1 MRASL
6 QFRQGDGSHHSP
18 CGPLFR
24 LKLPVSLLGLP
35 LPLFSGCSLG
45 SAPSDVSLSLGTA
58 FTAGPSLRLTYR
70 PIRAPVLSA
79 APRDDST
86 DAAGDSGGNSASL
99 HLVLKAGLGRL
110 GSSRDASLSVA
121 AELEFC
127 PSVITA
133 GGAPSSGVGGS
144 GFRVP
149 LRAHIRFKAEP
160 RVGDLSFRRFPS
172 AAAAAAPKA
181 VAVASAEIP
190 PSRSA
195 KPCAQSSSGSG
206 EPSVSACTALS
217 IGPRSRSS
225 SPQSGGSSNGG
236 SQGGSRGGSRGGSP
250 GPGAVGGE
258 EERTSAD
265 GLATPTAAACNGIPP
280 AASSAISSPRGPA
293 SAAAAA
299 ASSPSGKNSGSSSEG
314 VVAGGASDS
323 PPGEGAGGGVGM
335 AQLALSS
342 SAAVP
347 AARVLSQRLT
357 LSPSPPHSPTAA
369 AAAAAATAAA
379 AAAVAA
385 VAASGQHLTWQWSAA
400 DVANAVRNAGW
411 GIGVRSSVPLGTHG
425 VASLRWRLTLP
436 HSTPSPSSPPPP
448 PPAPNPPAGSPNTN
462 TRSSSSSGW
471 LSSAHA
477 PTLHLDKISV
487 DVRTGAFRFIPA
499 CWAMHEPQPPL
510 PDSLPQPL
518 PTAATTG
525 AGITTTRPPSLPT
538 PTTLVLPGVAPRLLL
553 MPSGPLGFR
562 PALVPPGG
570 SAGVGGRG
578 QGGGGGMVGEQGE
591 VARLRSELVGVRA
604 EGQRLRQQVDELRAA
619 VSKAGAG
626 EAAKAGGVGETKGK
640 GGKEGGVGATAAPG
654 RAEAGKGGGSA
665 AAAAGS
671 GGSGKDGKAA
681 APAPS
686 AAGSAPAGVGAGSKA
701 QSGGSGGSEK
711 EKQGGGL
718 FGRWRGR
725 GDKKEEKKEK
735 LGTTSSGS
743 SSSSGGGS
751 PGSGGAAG
759 SGSSVPVASKTGPAS
774 SAAAGAAASPE
785 GLGRPGMARGSGAGA
800 GVGVDIPVSAS
811 RADLTA
817 VRNSPAHGHG
827 QGYGHGHGH
836 STLLHAPGATME
848 GNGPAV
854 GKGSVAGQGA
864 LGASAG
870 AVAAQLELEEGL
882 RQAILQARAGAA

>member
-70 PIRAPVLSA
+70 PIRAPALSA

-86 DAAGDSGGNSASL
+86 DAAAGDSGGNSASL

-127 PSVITA
+127 PSAITA

-160 RVGDLSFRRFPS
+160 RVGDLSGP
-172 AAAAAAPKA
+172 AAA
-181 VAVASAEIP
+181 
-190 PSRSA
+190 
-195 KPCAQSSSGSG
+195 
-206 EPSVSACTALS
+206 
-217 IGPRSRSS
+217 
-225 SPQSGGSSNGG
+225 
-236 SQGGSRGGSRGGSP
+236 
-250 GPGAVGGE
+250 
-258 EERTSAD
+258 
-265 GLATPTAAACNGIPP
+265 
-280 AASSAISSPRGPA
+280 
-293 SAAAAA
+293 AAAAA

-323 PPGEGAGGGVGM
+323 PPGEGTGGGVGM

-385 VAASGQHLTWQWSAA
+385 VAASGQHVTWQWSAA
-400 DVANAVRNAGW
+400 DVANAVRIAGW

-448 PPAPNPPAGSPNTN
+448 PPALNPPAGSPNTN

-518 PTAATTG
+518 PAAATTG

-538 PTTLVLPGVAPRLLL
+538 PTTLVLPGVGPRLLL
-553 MPSGPLGFR
+553 MPSGPLGLR
-562 PALVPPGG
+562 PVLVPPGG
-570 SAGVGGRG
+570 SPRMAGRG
-578 QGGGGGMVGEQGE
+578 QGGGAGGAGEQGE
-591 VARLRSELVGVRA
+591 VSRLRSELVGVRA

-619 VSKAGAG
+619 VCKGGAG
-626 EAAKAGGVGETKGK
+626 EGGKAGGVGETKGK
-640 GGKEGGVGATAAPG
+640 GGKEGGAGATAAAG

-665 AAAAGS
+665 AAAGS
-671 GGSGKDGKAA
+671 GGGGKDGKAA

-686 AAGSAPAGVGAGSKA
+686 AAGAAPAGVGAGSKA

-735 LGTTSSGS
+735 SGTTSSGS
-743 SSSSGGGS
+743 SSSSGGGG
-751 PGSGGAAG
+751 PGAGGAAG
-759 SGSSVPVASKTGPAS
+759 SGSSVPVASKAGPAS
-774 SAAAGAAASPE
+774 SAAAGAAAGPE
-785 GLGRPGMARGSGAGA
+785 GLGRPGIVRGSGAGA
-800 GVGVDIPVSAS
+800 SVGVDIPVSAS

-836 STLLHAPGATME
+836 STLLHGPGATVE
-848 GNGPAV
+848 GHGPAV

>member
-70 PIRAPVLSA
+70 PIRASALST

-127 PSVITA
+127 PSAIA
-133 GGAPSSGVGGS
+133 SGGAPSSGVGGS
-144 GFRVP
+144 AFRVP

-172 AAAAAAPKA
+172 AAVAAVPKA
-181 VAVASAEIP
+181 VTAASAETISP
-190 PSRSA
+190 ARNA

-236 SQGGSRGGSRGGSP
+236 SRGASQRGSP
-250 GPGAVGGE
+250 GPGAVGGGGE
-258 EERTSAD
+258 MALAD
-265 GLATPTAAACNGIPP
+265 GLDASAAAACNGIPP

-293 SAAAAA
+293 AAAAAAAAA
-299 ASSPSGKNSGSSSEG
+299 ASPSAQNSGNINEG

-323 PPGEGAGGGVGM
+323 PPGEGTGGGGGM

-342 SAAVP
+342 SVAVP

-379 AAAVAA
+379 AADVAA
-385 VAASGQHLTWQWSAA
+385 VAASGQQVTWQWSAA
-400 DVANAVRNAGW
+400 DVAAAVRNAGW

-436 HSTPSPSSPPPP
+436 HSTPSPSSPPPH
-448 PPAPNPPAGSPNTN
+448 PPAPVG
-462 TRSSSSSGW
+462 SSSSNTQNNSSSW
-471 LSSAHA
+471 LSSTHA

-518 PTAATTG
+518 PPGAISGTGTA
-525 AGITTTRPPSLPT
+525 TTRPPGLPT

-619 VSKAGAG
+619 VSKADAG
-626 EAAKAGGVGETKGK
+626 EAGKAGGVGETKGK
-640 GGKEGGVGATAAPG
+640 GGKEGGAGATAAPG

-718 FGRWRGR
+718 FG
-725 GDKKEEKKEK
+725 
-735 LGTTSSGS
+735 
-743 SSSSGGGS
+743 
-751 PGSGGAAG
+751 
-759 SGSSVPVASKTGPAS
+759 
-774 SAAAGAAASPE
+774 
-785 GLGRPGMARGSGAGA
+785 
-800 GVGVDIPVSAS
+800 
-811 RADLTA
+811 
-817 VRNSPAHGHG
+817 
-827 QGYGHGHGH
+827 
-836 STLLHAPGATME
+836 ATME
-848 GNGPAV
+848 GHGPAV